1 MIGEGPCGG
10 GGGSEGD
17 VPAPEEAEGP
27 KSREGSLISPP
38 LCLSFLGE
46 GGSFNVDLDVRCFS
60 PRPTGPEAP
69 ACVGDE
75 GSEVGDGV
83 RTDGTV
89 TDCAK
94 GLLGDFNAPE
104 ATAPGRNLPPV
115 MVFCGKESGEGRRG
129 EVLAVGLPLGV
140 EESGVEGVVAPREG
154 EDVDCLIPP
163 FRETS
168 SRPKLQNK

>member
-1 MIGEGPCGG
+1 M
-10 GGGSEGD
+10 
-17 VPAPEEAEGP
+17 
-27 KSREGSLISPP
+27 
-38 LCLSFLGE
+38 
-46 GGSFNVDLDVRCFS
+46 
-60 PRPTGPEAP
+60 
-69 ACVGDE
+69 
-75 GSEVGDGV
+75 GDGV

-104 ATAPGRNLPPV
+104 PTAPGRNLPPV